1 MKQQSFKKRGRS
13 QTQEKWVSWF
23 VINSSEPKW
32 YIFVTR
38 RMSRVALPGGKTSYI
53 LYFSGQFIGQMR
65 RDMINLIISGE
76 PRPLFLTTTFLTK
89 FPPHLPAE
97 PFIWWEPALVASDQ
111 MISSD
116 TAAPFP
122 AESNPSQAFCRVC
135 NIPHI
140 SPAVHYFPRGSN
152 TRGNKFGPDF
162 SEGEVER
169 RRRRG
174 WFPPSL
180 RRSRLP
186 RPATRLTLLSIIIL

>member
-38 RMSRVALPGGKTSYI
+38 RMSRVAVPAA
-53 LYFSGQFIGQMR
+53 SGQHFIFFRTIYRTNEQGYDQFDHIWGAPAIVPYNNIPDKISPSLLSSRTLYLMR
-65 RDMINLIISGE
+65 ACAG
-76 PRPLFLTTTFLTK
+76 RP
-89 FPPHLPAE
+89 
-97 PFIWWEPALVASDQ
+97 IRW
-111 MISSD
+111 SSM
-116 TAAPFP
+116 TQRLSQPFP
-122 AESNPSQAFCRVC
+122 GPRNPPNFCRVC

-162 SEGEVER
+162 SEEESAR
-169 RRRRG
+169 RRRD
-174 WFPPSL
+174 PPL
-180 RRSRLP
+180 QRSRLP
-186 RPATRLTLLSIIIL
+186 RPPE